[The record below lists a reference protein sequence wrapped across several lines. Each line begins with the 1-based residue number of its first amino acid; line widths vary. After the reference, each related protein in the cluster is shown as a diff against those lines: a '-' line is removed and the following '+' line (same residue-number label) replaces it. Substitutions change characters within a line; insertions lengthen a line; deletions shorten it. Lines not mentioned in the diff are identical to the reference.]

1 MISRHH
7 NEYRKKEFRKR
18 TSVCGPHNG
27 GYTLLEVILALA
39 LSVLLIGGISVAI
52 NYHLIVLRQQ
62 QEEIERAQI
71 ARQSL
76 FLITKDIR
84 AAIQYKPIETSALNE
99 LIESVSAATDIS
111 ALAEQ
116 AGIGD
121 EMVEDSGLEP
131 AEEEEAAESEYAATR
146 PGLYG
151 TSTELQIDVSRLPR
165 KDQYNLI
172 NFSDGT
178 QSDIPSDVKTV
189 TYFVRNEDNYQDN
202 SNSEAVDINESMGL
216 VRRSLDRAVTRYS
229 VDFGTQINLEDYE
242 EVLAQ
247 EITQIEFRYWDT
259 ENETWET
266 EWDSDEMMGLPGAVE
281 ITIALGL
288 DPQVDQPEDQEQVKI
303 YRSVVFLPLAE
314 IIPPELET
322 PDEEEMQ
329 PADSGSGS
337 EEDSGGSDQ

>member
-18 TSVCGPHNG
+18 ASVCGPHNG

>member
-121 EMVEDSGLEP
+121 EMVEDSGLSGAMSFFLGFGQCAALSTVSAFMSGRSEP
-131 AEEEEAAESEYAATR
+131 
-146 PGLYG
+146 GIL
-151 TSTELQIDVSRLPR
+151 LNV
-165 KDQYNLI
+165 
-172 NFSDGT
+172 
-178 QSDIPSDVKTV
+178 
-189 TYFVRNEDNYQDN
+189 
-202 SNSEAVDINESMGL
+202 M
-216 VRRSLDRAVTRYS
+216 
-229 VDFGTQINLEDYE
+229 
-242 EVLAQ
+242 
-247 EITQIEFRYWDT
+247 
-259 ENETWET
+259 
-266 EWDSDEMMGLPGAVE
+266 
-281 ITIALGL
+281 
-288 DPQVDQPEDQEQVKI
+288 
-303 YRSVVFLPLAE
+303 
-314 IIPPELET
+314 
-322 PDEEEMQ
+322 
-329 PADSGSGS
+329 
-337 EEDSGGSDQ
+337 